1 MDRKCDSI
9 GCPKDA
15 RWQIAFRVWPAGVK
29 LRTQA
34 TCMEGISGACV
45 CDEHAVRDPE
55 KFFTSKAKER
65 IAVVFLQGGR
75 GMPDFTTAQIIH
87 TEVVDGEPLT
97 REEATSLQGLP
108 EMMNGQA

>member
-1 MDRKCDSI
+1 MPLNRKCDAN

-15 RWQIAFRVWPAGVK
+15 RWQIAFRIWPVGAK
-29 LRTQA
+29 LRTRA
-34 TCMEGISGACV
+34 TCIEGMSGACV

-65 IAVVFLQGGR
+65 IAIALLQNGR
-75 GMPDFTTAQIIH
+75 GMPDFSTAQIIH

-97 REEATSLQGLP
+97 KVEAASLDGLP
-108 EMMNGQA
+108 SEA